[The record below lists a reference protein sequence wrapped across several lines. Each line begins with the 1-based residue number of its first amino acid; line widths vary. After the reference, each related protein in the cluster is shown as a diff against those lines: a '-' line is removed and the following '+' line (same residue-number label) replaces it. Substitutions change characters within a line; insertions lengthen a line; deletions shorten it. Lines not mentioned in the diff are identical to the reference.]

1 MAGKVHIGYGFHV
14 NCYHSYRGDS
24 NDELGFGGDIRI
36 IRKIISIL
44 DEFNRRGV
52 PAKATWDFENAYSL
66 EDTLPRYAP
75 DIIEDVRRRCVENG
89 DENIIMGYNNGAL
102 SAMTPD
108 EFEASIEWA
117 VTNEKGSGLVDL
129 FGSCERIVRPQEV
142 MFTPSQVPL
151 YNKCGVKAVCLYY
164 SCVPFDAF
172 RTVVPQL
179 RDEYA
184 FNPVTYTWQGESLVI
199 LPTYS
204 NSDVIDAGSLRYL
217 ACDLHRKQLAGE
229 IQNDVFI
236 FINMDADAILW
247 EPLELPFPLNRI
259 VNTDGIRGLVQEVA
273 DLDFVVF
280 DTPGG
285 YLKEHGP
292 LCEISFGH
300 DTADGSFTGYSSWA
314 EKPFNRQ
321 IWTRL
326 ERARAYARAAGRD
339 GASPSF
345 EDRVLLLST
354 THFGLA
360 SPVLNVEREKKALE
374 LSARMVQKEL
384 DARPKRKMLTLAGTE
399 HSNVVT
405 AQLALDAGAVSDVSC
420 LRVKAAGLSSF
431 GIVPMARHADGSVE
445 SVFLVCRFARRA
457 ASHAVT
463 IELGEKQ
470 PEKPAQ
476 LLLQTEKLCIRVCP
490 HGEILSVRYG
500 GRHLGGKDFLR
511 QFVTYDGKHYAF
523 TQKRVLPLESAGSA
537 QGCRIAGEIHL
548 PGELSPGAYE
558 LDLFTVD
565 GLEGVLMQMH
575 VQYPYTR
582 EENAISTQSSA
593 LGRKS
598 DARWQ
603 EAAPLQLTPQ
613 LGEDLHVVKRNFMG
627 SVTSYPVASFW
638 ESVPENRALASFNHQ
653 LTGGFT
659 ALSDGETGLL
669 LAHARQV
676 LGSMAHCP
684 MRLRQVE
691 GKPQVSMNPFGTYY
705 GKQRVH
711 PTRSNG
717 AVGESFVMVAP
728 QAKSLAP
735 AYNGVSERFMLYLSG
750 YEGLA
755 PEEKTRRE
763 AEGFAD
769 GAAVLGEEECFAHA
783 MRGDNVDF
791 QAIQYDR
798 VQTADLKPVIVSG
811 VMPGKLEMAKIA
823 GKAFGNIIRS
833 QLRARKGKL

>member
-1 MAGKVHIGYGFHV
+1 
-14 NCYHSYRGDS
+14 
-24 NDELGFGGDIRI
+24 
-36 IRKIISIL
+36 
-44 DEFNRRGV
+44 
-52 PAKATWDFENAYSL
+52 
-66 EDTLPRYAP
+66 
-75 DIIEDVRRRCVENG
+75 
-89 DENIIMGYNNGAL
+89 
-102 SAMTPD
+102 
-108 EFEASIEWA
+108 
-117 VTNEKGSGLVDL
+117 
-129 FGSCERIVRPQEV
+129 
-142 MFTPSQVPL
+142 
-151 YNKCGVKAVCLYY
+151 
-164 SCVPFDAF
+164 
-172 RTVVPQL
+172 
-179 RDEYA
+179 
-184 FNPVTYTWQGESLVI
+184 
-199 LPTYS
+199 
-204 NSDVIDAGSLRYL
+204 
-217 ACDLHRKQLAGE
+217 
-229 IQNDVFI
+229 
-236 FINMDADAILW
+236 
-247 EPLELPFPLNRI
+247 
-259 VNTDGIRGLVQEVA
+259 
-273 DLDFVVF
+273 
-280 DTPGG
+280 
-285 YLKEHGP
+285 
-292 LCEISFGH
+292 
-300 DTADGSFTGYSSWA
+300 
-314 EKPFNRQ
+314 
-321 IWTRL
+321 
-326 ERARAYARAAGRD
+326 
-339 GASPSF
+339 
-345 EDRVLLLST
+345 
-354 THFGLA
+354 
-360 SPVLNVEREKKALE
+360 
-374 LSARMVQKEL
+374 
-384 DARPKRKMLTLAGTE
+384 
-399 HSNVVT
+399 
-405 AQLALDAGAVSDVSC
+405 
-420 LRVKAAGLSSF
+420 
-431 GIVPMARHADGSVE
+431 
-445 SVFLVCRFARRA
+445 
-457 ASHAVT
+457 
-463 IELGEKQ
+463 
-470 PEKPAQ
+470 
-476 LLLQTEKLCIRVCP
+476 
-490 HGEILSVRYG
+490 
-500 GRHLGGKDFLR
+500 
-511 QFVTYDGKHYAF
+511 
-523 TQKRVLPLESAGSA
+523 
-537 QGCRIAGEIHL
+537 
-548 PGELSPGAYE
+548 
-558 LDLFTVD
+558 
-565 GLEGVLMQMH
+565 MQMH

>member
-151 YNKCGVKAVCLYY
+151 YHKCGVKAVCLYY

-259 VNTDGIRGLVQEVA
+259 ANTDGIRGLVQEVA

-300 DTADGSFTGYSSWA
+300 DTADGNFTGYSSWA

-384 DARPKRKMLTLAGTE
+384 
-399 HSNVVT
+399 
-405 AQLALDAGAVSDVSC
+405 
-420 LRVKAAGLSSF
+420 
-431 GIVPMARHADGSVE
+431 
-445 SVFLVCRFARRA
+445 
-457 ASHAVT
+457 
-463 IELGEKQ
+463 
-470 PEKPAQ
+470 
-476 LLLQTEKLCIRVCP
+476 
-490 HGEILSVRYG
+490 
-500 GRHLGGKDFLR
+500 
-511 QFVTYDGKHYAF
+511 
-523 TQKRVLPLESAGSA
+523 
-537 QGCRIAGEIHL
+537 
-548 PGELSPGAYE
+548 
-558 LDLFTVD
+558 
-565 GLEGVLMQMH
+565 
-575 VQYPYTR
+575 
-582 EENAISTQSSA
+582 
-593 LGRKS
+593 
-598 DARWQ
+598 
-603 EAAPLQLTPQ
+603 
-613 LGEDLHVVKRNFMG
+613 
-627 SVTSYPVASFW
+627 
-638 ESVPENRALASFNHQ
+638 
-653 LTGGFT
+653 
-659 ALSDGETGLL
+659 
-669 LAHARQV
+669 
-676 LGSMAHCP
+676 
-684 MRLRQVE
+684 
-691 GKPQVSMNPFGTYY
+691 
-705 GKQRVH
+705 
-711 PTRSNG
+711 
-717 AVGESFVMVAP
+717 
-728 QAKSLAP
+728 
-735 AYNGVSERFMLYLSG
+735 
-750 YEGLA
+750 
-755 PEEKTRRE
+755 
-763 AEGFAD
+763 
-769 GAAVLGEEECFAHA
+769 
-783 MRGDNVDF
+783 MRG
-791 QAIQYDR
+791 Q
-798 VQTADLKPVIVSG
+798 S
-811 VMPGKLEMAKIA
+811 AKC
-823 GKAFGNIIRS
+823 
-833 QLRARKGKL
+833 